1 MITQITDE
9 NKNKIIKYFLKTA
22 IKEYE
27 DLNELKLEDI
37 EINYNIIYSFDNGIS
52 FRGNLFTNMEFNC
65 ILSEY
70 ELHIKSNEQIIFY
83 LWYSMKKY
91 KNNKVSCI
99 GERIVNSKTITS
111 LEKDMNEDNL
121 ISIS

>member
-1 MITQITDE
+1 MIIQITDE
-9 NKNKIIKYFLKTA
+9 NKNKIIKYFLKTV
-22 IKEYE
+22 IMEYE
-27 DLNELKLEDI
+27 DLNELKLENI
-37 EINYNIIYSFDNGIS
+37 EINYNTIYSFDNGTS
-52 FRGNLFTNMEFNC
+52 FRGNLFTNTEFDC

-70 ELHIKSNEQIIFY
+70 ELHIKSNEQVIFY

-99 GERIVNSKTITS
+99 CERIVNSKTITS
-111 LEKDMNEDNL
+111 LEKDMCEGNL

>member
-27 DLNELKLEDI
+27 DLNELKLENI
-37 EINYNIIYSFDNGIS
+37 EINYNTIYSFDNGIS

-91 KNNKVSCI
+91 KNDKVSCI

>member
-1 MITQITDE
+1 
-9 NKNKIIKYFLKTA
+9 
-22 IKEYE
+22 
-27 DLNELKLEDI
+27 
-37 EINYNIIYSFDNGIS
+37 
-52 FRGNLFTNMEFNC
+52 MEFDC

-91 KNNKVSCI
+91 KNDKVSCI
-99 GERIVNSKTITS
+99 SERIVNNKTITS

>member
-1 MITQITDE
+1 MIIQITDE

-27 DLNELKLEDI
+27 DLNELKLENI
-37 EINYNIIYSFDNGIS
+37 EINYNIICSFDNGIS
-52 FRGNLFTNMEFNC
+52 FRGNLFTNMDC

-83 LWYSMKKY
+83 LRYSMKKY

-99 GERIVNSKTITS
+99 SERIVNSKTITS
-111 LEKDMNEDNL
+111 LKKDMCEDNL
-121 ISIS
+121 INIS